1 MGNRVDLGDLCGL
14 MPDTEHPTSDQLH
27 RVLELSSGI
36 REEEEGAPSSPAHA
50 QTEEVEEDE
59 AASEAVEAVL
69 TSGKRSVH
77 RSGKSPAETLREALS
92 SKEAFQKYY
101 LVRSHFL
108 TTFYSIYSLLFT
120 GGSFINICHYF

>member
-1 MGNRVDLGDLCGL
+1 

-36 REEEEGAPSSPAHA
+36 REEEGAPSSSAHA
-50 QTEEVEEDE
+50 QTEEVEEE

-101 LVRSHFL
+101 LVRSLFDNFL
-108 TTFYSIYSLLFT
+108 FILF
-120 GGSFINICHYF
+120 SFIYWWKFL

>member
-1 MGNRVDLGDLCGL
+1 MGNRVNLGDLCGL

-36 REEEEGAPSSPAHA
+36 RGEEGAPSSSAHA

-101 LVRSHFL
+101 LVRNHFL
-108 TTFYSIYSLLFT
+108 TTFYSFYSLLFT
-120 GGSFINICHYF
+120 GGSFIKNCHYF

>member
-1 MGNRVDLGDLCGL
+1 

-36 REEEEGAPSSPAHA
+36 REEEGAPSSSAHA
-50 QTEEVEEDE
+50 QTEEVEEE

-69 TSGKRSVH
+69 TSGRRSVH

-101 LVRSHFL
+101 LVRSRFL
-108 TTFYSIYSLLFT
+108 TTFFFILF
-120 GGSFINICHYF
+120 SFIYWWKFYKHLPLLLKGRKQYLSV